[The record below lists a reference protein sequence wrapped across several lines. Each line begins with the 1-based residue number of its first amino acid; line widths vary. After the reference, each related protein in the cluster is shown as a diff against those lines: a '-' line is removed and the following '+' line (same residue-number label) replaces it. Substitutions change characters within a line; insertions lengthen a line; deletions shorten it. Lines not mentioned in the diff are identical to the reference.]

1 MNWVD
6 ASIDQYYRW
15 LRERTFSK
23 SDETT
28 GWSVVTT
35 PFLGMFNDPIEIFMK
50 MEDNGVIY
58 LSDDGMTLSN
68 LELAGVNIS
77 RSPRRR
83 EWLDFILANYGIKQS
98 GNELTAMATEK
109 DFAQK
114 KHNMICAISE
124 ITDMEVLAKNTVAA
138 LFKEDVRNYL
148 DEQEIIYTPQ
158 FITKGS
164 SGLEFTFD
172 FQIAGRNKEMVI
184 KSFNTLNK
192 INVPNFLFTWN
203 DIKDV
208 REKISGKE
216 LLGLAFIN
224 DSEKEVRDEYVN
236 ALEIKGA
243 KCILWSK
250 RNTPES
256 LEKLREAA

>member
-1 MNWVD
+1 MSWID
-6 ASIDQYYRW
+6 ESIDQYYNW
-15 LRERTFSK
+15 LRERTICK
-23 SDETT
+23 SDEMT

-35 PFLGMFNDPIEIFMK
+35 PFLGMFNDPIDIYMK
-50 MEDNGVIY
+50 MGEDGLIH
-58 LSDDGMTLSN
+58 LSDDGITLAN

-77 RSPRRR
+77 RSSRRK
-83 EWLDFILANYGIKQS
+83 EWLDYILCNYGVQLN
-98 GNELTAMATEK
+98 GNELVSTATEK

-114 KHNMICAISE
+114 KHNLICAISE
-124 ITDMEVLAKNTVAA
+124 ITDMEVMAKNTVAA
-138 LFKEDVRNYL
+138 MFKEYVRNFL
-148 DEQEIIYTPQ
+148 NEQEIVFTPQ
-158 FITKGS
+158 FITRGS

-192 INVPNFLFTWN
+192 INVPNFLFSWN
-203 DIKDV
+203 DIKEN
-208 REKISGKE
+208 REKVSGKE

-224 DSEKEVRDEYVN
+224 DDEKEIKAEYVN

-243 KCILWSK
+243 KCILWSM

-256 LEKLREAA
+256 QKKLRDVA

>member
-6 ASIDQYYRW
+6 ESIDQYYHW
-15 LRERTFSK
+15 LRERTISK

-35 PFLGMFNDPIEIFMK
+35 PFLGMFNDPIEIYMK
-50 MEDNGVIY
+50 MDNSGVIH

-68 LELAGVNIS
+68 LELAGVTIS
-77 RSPRRR
+77 RSPRRK
-83 EWLDFILANYGIKQS
+83 EWVDFILTNYGIQQE
-98 GNELTAMATEK
+98 GNELVTSATAK

-114 KHNMICAISE
+114 KHNLICAISE
-124 ITDMEVLAKNTVAA
+124 ITDMEVMAKNTVAA
-138 LFKEDVRNYL
+138 LFKEDVRHFL
-148 DEQEIIYTPQ
+148 DEQEIVYTPQ

-172 FQIAGRNKEMVI
+172 FQIAGRSKEMVI

-192 INVPNFLFTWN
+192 INVPNFLFSWN
-203 DIKDV
+203 DIKET
-208 REKISGKE
+208 REKVSGKE

-224 DSEKEVRDEYVN
+224 DDEKEIKEEYIN

-243 KCILWSK
+243 KCVLWTK

-256 LEKLREAA
+256 KEKLREAA

>member
-6 ASIDQYYRW
+6 DCIDQYYRW
-15 LRERTFSK
+15 LKERTVSK
-23 SDETT
+23 SDNTT

-35 PFLGMFNDPIEIFMK
+35 PFLGMFNDPIEIYMK
-50 MEDNGVIY
+50 MGEHGVIH
-58 LSDDGMTLSN
+58 LSDDGTTLLN
-68 LELAGVNIS
+68 LELAGVSIS
-77 RSPRRR
+77 RSSKRK
-83 EWLDFILANYGIKQS
+83 EWVDYILTNYGIQQQ
-98 GNELTAMATEK
+98 GNELIAYATEK

-114 KHNMICAISE
+114 KHNLICAISE

-138 LFKEDVRNYL
+138 LFKEDVKHFL
-148 DEQEIIYTPQ
+148 EEQEIVYTPQ

-172 FQIAGRNKEMVI
+172 FQIAGRSKEMVI

-203 DIKDV
+203 DIKEA
-208 REKISGKE
+208 REKVSGKE

-224 DSEKEVRDEYVN
+224 DDEKEIREEFIN

-256 LEKLREAA
+256 REKLRASA